1 MNPHGKVPTIQF
13 NDGRIVYESDIIIN
27 LIDEIYST
35 GTKLYPEDKIE
46 KAILQI

>member
-13 NDGRIVYESDIIIN
+13 KDGRVVYESDIIIG

-35 GTKLYPEDKIE
+35 GSKLYP
-46 KAILQI
+46 